1 MKLLGTIALKKV
13 VIWKWLQSRSFPHG
27 QARVNALLESQDH
40 SGAEVET
47 RFRIVPAAR
56 RKVLTNILR

>member
-13 VIWKWLQSRSFPHG
+13 VIWKWLQSRNFPHG
-27 QARVNALLESQDH
+27 QARLNALPKSQDH

-47 RFRIVPAAR
+47 RCRIVHAA
-56 RKVLTNILR
+56 